1 MWWSRIFAALLA
13 VCFLAACGFQPLYGG
28 GKRGPAA
35 AELASIRIEPIADRS
50 GQILRNHLLDRLNPY
65 GRPANPAYVLQ
76 INLVDSLTGV
86 AVRKSEFPTRTS
98 LRISASYNLARA
110 DTGQSVFSAS
120 SAIEGGY
127 NILTSE
133 YATWPPSRCP
143 RAACARGRHRNGP
156 GSPLF
161 SAATGTAGG
170 PAGAVRSPA
179 TARMPLS
186 GGGPQDRR
194 RPHLRAGSRPG
205 LGAGREPG
213 PLRR

>member
-133 YATWPPSRCP
+133 YATL
-143 RAACARGRHRNGP
+143 AAEQDVRERVLREVALEIEAR
-156 GSPLF
+156 L
-161 SAATGTAGG
+161 AAFFRLRQEQ
-170 PAGAVRSPA
+170 PA
-179 TARMPLS
+179 ARQAP
-186 GGGPQDRR
+186 
-194 RPHLRAGSRPG
+194 
-205 LGAGREPG
+205 
-213 PLRR
+213 